1 MPANLESS
9 TLAGTQQ
16 HERAEILQLTFQ
28 RYKYMLQNWWWIPLL
43 TTAVGLGVQ
52 AWMVLSSPPQYQASG
67 RLMVSGRIALPDGAV
82 YNEEAANFF
91 GTQLELLQSGEV
103 ARRADARVMA
113 LNPNLEKVRV
123 RLFASVIPKT
133 SIFAVSAQG
142 PQPQQTK
149 AYLDA
154 VMDEYIAYRRSL
166 RSDKSDVTLSAI
178 TDQVVE
184 LEKDLRKSEESLFD
198 WQKENNLVFL
208 QEEGNSA
215 GAYLAQLNRTLANLR
230 TEYQLLETLSLEQNL
245 ERQSQ
250 LDNISS
256 NNSEGISSMMSSFG
270 PAADYLKSRQQV
282 QLLKAN
288 LVELGINLKPRHPK
302 IAQLQQQIAM
312 QERLME
318 IFQAQTAEQFD
329 SQIDTLRV
337 RIKNTESSIKEWEEK
352 SIDLSRRLGEFER
365 LKGKVERL
373 KGLYSRLLASVQ
385 SVDVNRNID
394 QDVVTVMEYGSQPA
408 VVRPDLGRALLMG
421 GLGGFA
427 VGLGILLL
435 IGKLDDR
442 YISVSELE
450 AHSDLDVL
458 GQIPRLKTSETE
470 PLEENDKRHIL
481 VESFRN
487 IRSSMLFMPEPG
499 FNPKSFLISSAIP
512 GEGKSSLAM
521 NLAITISL
529 AGSKTLLVDG
539 DLRRGRLNRHFDVI
553 GDPGIAECM
562 KGTATLEQT
571 IAPTK
576 IPNLSFLPRGK
587 AMAAGAEP
595 LPGAKFSAVIAELQ
609 ERYDYIIIDS
619 CPVLAADDSSAM
631 APLVDAVFFVVR
643 ARFTSARLFIRS
655 LKLLAVRG
663 VSVRGLIYNCAE
675 MGSSD
680 YPYYQ
685 YKEYHR
691 TVTSEMARR
700 GEKHDEDEEDEEE
713 EESTPSGKRR
723 G

>member
-1 MPANLESS
+1 MPNLPD
-9 TLAGTQQ
+9 TTPLGAQQ

-43 TTAVGLGVQ
+43 TTAIGLGLQ
-52 AWMVLSSPPQYQASG
+52 AWMVLSAPPKYQSSG
-67 RLMVSGRIALPDGAV
+67 RLMVSGKIALPEGAV
-82 YNEEAANFF
+82 YSEEAANFF

-113 LNPNLEKVRV
+113 LNPNLEKVPV
-123 RLFASVIPKT
+123 NLYASILPKT
-133 SIFAVSAQG
+133 SIFAVTAQG
-142 PQPQQTK
+142 LQPQQTK

-154 VMDEYIAYRRSL
+154 VMDEFIAYRRSM

-178 TDQVVE
+178 TDQVVD
-184 LEKDLRKSEESLFD
+184 LEKELRKAEESLFN

-215 GAYLAQLNRTLANLR
+215 GAYLAQLNRQLANHR

-245 ERQSQ
+245 DRQNQ
-250 LDNISS
+250 LENVVDGNK
-256 NNSEGISSMMSSFG
+256 EGVSAIMRGFG
-270 PAADYLKSRQQV
+270 PASDYLKARQEL
-282 QLLKAN
+282 QLLRAQY
-288 LVELGINLKPRHPK
+288 VELGINLKPRHPK
-302 IAQLQQQIAM
+302 MAELTQRIAL
-312 QERLME
+312 QERLMG
-318 IFQAQTAEQFD
+318 IYQTQTSEQFASQMD
-329 SQIDTLRV
+329 SLRV
-337 RIKNTESSIKEWEEK
+337 QIESTEKGIKDWEVK
-352 SIDLSRRLGEFER
+352 ALDLSRRLGEFER
-365 LKGKVERL
+365 LKSEVERR
-373 KGLYSRLLASVQ
+373 KGLYERLLASVQ

-394 QDVVTVMEYGSQPA
+394 QDTINVMEYGSQPS

-450 AHSDLDVL
+450 AHSELDVVGL
-458 GQIPRLKTSETE
+458 IPRLKASEMHV
-470 PLEENDKRHIL
+470 LEENDKRHIL

-487 IRSSMLFMPEPG
+487 IRSSMLFMPAG
-499 FNPKSFLISSAIP
+499 DFNPKSFLISSAIP
-512 GEGKSSLAM
+512 GEGKSTLAM
-521 NLAITISL
+521 DLAVTMALS
-529 AGSKTLLVDG
+529 GSKTLLVDG
-539 DLRRGRLNRHFDVI
+539 DLRRGRLNRHFAAKSE
-553 GDPGIAECM
+553 PGLAEVLKEM
-562 KGTATLEQT
+562 TPLDET
-571 IAPTK
+571 IVETQIK
-576 IPNLSFLPRGK
+576 NLHFMPRGK
-587 AMAAGAEP
+587 AMAAGTEP
-595 LPGAKFSAVIAELQ
+595 LPGAKFSKLINTLHDKFDYVIL
-609 ERYDYIIIDS
+609 DS

-663 VSVRGLIYNCAE
+663 VIVRGLIYNCAE

-691 TVTSEMARR
+691 AATAP
-700 GEKHDEDEEDEEE
+700 
-713 EESTPSGKRR
+713 TPAAKT
-723 G
+723 

>member
-1 MPANLESS
+1 MPLPETT
-9 TLAGTQQ
+9 TLAGAQQ

-43 TTAVGLGVQ
+43 TTAIGLGLQ
-52 AWMVLSSPPQYQASG
+52 AWMVLSAPPKYQSSG
-67 RLMVSGRIALPDGAV
+67 RLMVSGKIALPEGAV
-82 YNEEAANFF
+82 YSEEAANFF

-113 LNPNLEKVRV
+113 LNPNLEKVPV
-123 RLFASVIPKT
+123 NLYATILPKT
-133 SIFAVSAQG
+133 SIFQVTAQG
-142 PQPQQTK
+142 LQPQQTK

-154 VMDEYIAYRRSL
+154 VMDEYIAYRRSM

-178 TDQVVE
+178 TDQVVD
-184 LEKDLRKSEESLFD
+184 LEKDLRKAEEQLFN

-215 GAYLAQLNRTLANLR
+215 GSYLAQLNRQLANLR

-250 LDNISS
+250 LESVVDS
-256 NNSEGISSMMSSFG
+256 NKDGVSAIMRGFG
-270 PAADYLKSRQQV
+270 PASDYLKARQELQLLRAQQV
-282 QLLKAN
+282 EMG
-288 LVELGINLKPRHPK
+288 VNLKPRHPK
-302 IAQLQQQIAM
+302 MAELAQRIAM

-318 IFQAQTAEQFD
+318 IFQGQTAEQFA
-329 SQIDTLRV
+329 SQMESIRV
-337 RIKNTESSIKEWEEK
+337 QIQNTEVGTKEWEVK
-352 SIDLSRRLGEFER
+352 ALDLSRRLGEFER
-365 LKGKVERL
+365 LKSEVERR
-373 KGLYSRLLASVQ
+373 KGLYERLLASVQ

-394 QDVVTVMEYGSQPA
+394 QDTISVMEYGTQPS

-450 AHSDLDVL
+450 AHSELDVVGL
-458 GQIPRLKTSETE
+458 IPRLKASEMQV
-470 PLEENDKRHIL
+470 LQENDKRHIL

-487 IRSSMLFMPEPG
+487 IRSSILFMPEG
-499 FNPKSFLISSAIP
+499 SYNPKSFLISSAIP
-512 GEGKSSLAM
+512 GEGKSTLAM
-521 NLAITISL
+521 DLAVTMALS
-529 AGSKTLLVDG
+529 GSKTLLVDG
-539 DLRRGRLNRHFDVI
+539 DLRRGRLNRHFSAKTE
-553 GDPGIAECM
+553 PGIAEVL
-562 KGTATLEQT
+562 KDKATIDESIVDT
-571 IAPTK
+571 P
-576 IPNLSFLPRGK
+576 IPNLNFMPRGK
-587 AMAAGAEP
+587 AMAAGTEP
-595 LPGAKFSAVIAELQ
+595 LPGPKFSKVINMLNDKF
-609 ERYDYIIIDS
+609 DYVIIDS

-663 VSVRGLIYNCAE
+663 VMVRGLIYNCAE

-691 TVTSEMARR
+691 AATAPETIKS
-700 GEKHDEDEEDEEE
+700 
-713 EESTPSGKRR
+713 
-723 G
+723 

>member
-1 MPANLESS
+1 MPSYSES
-9 TLAGTQQ
+9 TTPAGAQQ

-43 TTAVGLGVQ
+43 TTAIGLGLQ
-52 AWMVLSSPPQYQASG
+52 AWMVLSAPPQYQSSG
-67 RLMVSGRIALPDGAV
+67 RLMVSGKINLPDGAV

-91 GTQLELLQSGEV
+91 GTQLELLQSSEV
-103 ARRADARVMA
+103 SRRADSRVMA
-113 LNPNLEKVRV
+113 LNPNLEKVPL
-123 RLFASVIPKT
+123 RLFANIIPKT
-133 SIFAVSAQG
+133 SIFAVTAQG
-142 PQPQQTK
+142 LQPQQTK

-178 TDQVVE
+178 TDQVVD
-184 LEKDLRKSEESLFD
+184 LEKDLRQAEEQLFD

-215 GAYLAQLNRTLANLR
+215 GAYLAQLNRQLANLR

-245 ERQSQ
+245 ERQGQ
-250 LDNISS
+250 LENVVDR
-256 NNSEGISSMMSSFG
+256 NNEGISAIMRGFG
-270 PAADYLKSRQQV
+270 PASDYLKARQEL
-282 QLLKAN
+282 QLLRAQF
-288 LVELGINLKPRHPK
+288 VEMGINLKPRHPK
-302 IAQLQQQIAM
+302 MSELQQRIAL

-318 IFQAQTAEQFD
+318 IFQGQTSEQFD
-329 SQIDTLRV
+329 SQMGSLRV
-337 RIKNTESSIKEWEEK
+337 QIQNTEAGIKEWEVK
-352 SIDLSRRLGEFER
+352 ALDLSRRLGQFER
-365 LKGKVERL
+365 LKSEVERR
-373 KGLYSRLLASVQ
+373 KGLYERLLGSVQ
-385 SVDVNRNID
+385 NVDVNRNID
-394 QDVVTVMEYGSQPA
+394 QDVVTVMEYGSQPS

-450 AHSDLDVL
+450 AHSELDVVGL
-458 GQIPRLKTSETE
+458 IPRLKASEME
-470 PLEENDKRHIL
+470 VLEENDKRHIL

-487 IRSSMLFMPEPG
+487 IRSSMLFMPAG
-499 FNPKSFLISSAIP
+499 DFNPKSFLVSSAIP
-512 GEGKSSLAM
+512 GEGKSTLAM
-521 NLAITISL
+521 DLAVTMAL

-539 DLRRGRLNRHFDVI
+539 DLRRGRLNRHFAAKSE
-553 GDPGIAECM
+553 PGLAELL
-562 KGTATLEQT
+562 KETAQLNET
-571 IAPTK
+571 IVETQ
-576 IPNLSFLPRGK
+576 IPNLHFMPRGK
-587 AMAAGAEP
+587 AMAAGTEP
-595 LPGAKFSAVIAELQ
+595 LPGPKFSKLINTLHDKF
-609 ERYDYIIIDS
+609 DYLIIDS

-663 VSVRGLIYNCAE
+663 VMVRGLIYNCAE

-691 TVTSEMARR
+691 AATAPAPVAKT
-700 GEKHDEDEEDEEE
+700 
-713 EESTPSGKRR
+713 
-723 G
+723 

>member
-1 MPANLESS
+1 MPLPETT
-9 TLAGTQQ
+9 TLAGAQQ

-43 TTAVGLGVQ
+43 TTAIGLGLQ
-52 AWMVLSSPPQYQASG
+52 AWMVLSAPPKYQSSG
-67 RLMVSGRIALPDGAV
+67 RLMVSGKIALPEGAV
-82 YNEEAANFF
+82 YSEEAANFF

-113 LNPNLEKVRV
+113 LNPNLEKVPV
-123 RLFASVIPKT
+123 NLYASILPKT
-133 SIFAVSAQG
+133 SIFQVTAQG
-142 PQPQQTK
+142 LQPQQTK

-178 TDQVVE
+178 TDQVVD
-184 LEKDLRKSEESLFD
+184 LEKDLRKAEEQLFN

-215 GAYLAQLNRTLANLR
+215 GSYLAQLNRQLANLR

-245 ERQSQ
+245 ERQNQ
-250 LDNISS
+250 LETVVDANK
-256 NNSEGISSMMSSFG
+256 EGVSAIMRGFG
-270 PAADYLKSRQQV
+270 PASDYLKARQELQLLRAQQV
-282 QLLKAN
+282 EMG
-288 LVELGINLKPRHPK
+288 VNLKPRHPK
-302 IAQLQQQIAM
+302 MAELAQRIAL

-318 IFQAQTAEQFD
+318 IFQGQTAEQFA
-329 SQIDTLRV
+329 SQMESIRV
-337 RIKNTESSIKEWEEK
+337 QIQNTEAATKEWEVK
-352 SIDLSRRLGEFER
+352 ALDLSRRLGEFER
-365 LKGKVERL
+365 LKSEVERR
-373 KGLYSRLLASVQ
+373 KGLYERLLASVQ

-394 QDVVTVMEYGSQPA
+394 QDTISVMEYGTQPS

-450 AHSDLDVL
+450 AHSELDVVGL
-458 GQIPRLKTSETE
+458 IPRLKASEMQV
-470 PLEENDKRHIL
+470 LQQDDKRHIL

-487 IRSSMLFMPEPG
+487 IRSSILFMPEG
-499 FNPKSFLISSAIP
+499 SYNPKSFLISSAIP
-512 GEGKSSLAM
+512 GEGKSTLAM
-521 NLAITISL
+521 DLAVTMALS
-529 AGSKTLLVDG
+529 GSKTLLVDG
-539 DLRRGRLNRHFDVI
+539 DLRRGRLNRHFSAKTE
-553 GDPGIAECM
+553 PGIAEVL
-562 KGTATLEQT
+562 KDKATLDESIVDT
-571 IAPTK
+571 PV
-576 IPNLSFLPRGK
+576 PNLSFLPRGK
-587 AMAAGAEP
+587 CMAAGSEP
-595 LPGAKFSAVIAELQ
+595 LPGAKFSKIVNTLHDKF
-609 ERYDYIIIDS
+609 DYVIIDS

-663 VSVRGLIYNCAE
+663 VMVRGLIYNCAE

-691 TVTSEMARR
+691 AATAPETLKS
-700 GEKHDEDEEDEEE
+700 
-713 EESTPSGKRR
+713 
-723 G
+723 

>member
-1 MPANLESS
+1 MALVHEST
-9 TLAGTQQ
+9 TLAGAQQ

-43 TTAVGLGVQ
+43 TTAIGLGLQ
-52 AWMVLSSPPQYQASG
+52 AWVVLSAPPQYQASG
-67 RLMVSGRIALPDGAV
+67 RLMVSGKISVPDGAM
-82 YNEEAANFF
+82 YTEEAANFF

-113 LNPNLEKVRV
+113 LNPNFEKVPV
-123 RLFASVIPKT
+123 RLFASIIPKT
-133 SIFAVSAQG
+133 SIFSVTAQG
-142 PQPQQTK
+142 LQPQQTK

-154 VMDEYIAYRRSL
+154 VMDEYIAYRRSM

-178 TDQVVE
+178 TDQVVD
-184 LEKDLRKSEESLFD
+184 LEKELRKAEEGLFD
-198 WQKENNLVFL
+198 WQKANNVVFL

-215 GAYLAQLNRTLANLR
+215 GAYLAQLNRQLAVLR
-230 TEYQLLETLSLEQNL
+230 TEAQLLETLSLEQNL
-245 ERQSQ
+245 DRQNRIDNLAASQ
-250 LDNISS
+250 P
-256 NNSEGISSMMSSFG
+256 EGMSSIMKGFG
-270 PAADYLKSRQQV
+270 PAADYMKARQEL
-282 QLLKAN
+282 QLLRAQ
-288 LVELGINLKPRHPK
+288 LVEMGVNLKPRHPK
-302 IAQLQQQIAM
+302 MAQLNQRISM

-318 IFQAQTAEQFD
+318 IYQNQTSEQFA
-329 SQIDTLRV
+329 SQVESLRV
-337 RIKNTESSIKEWEEK
+337 QIKNTEQGIKEWEVK
-352 SIDLSRRLGEFER
+352 ALDLSKRLGEFER
-365 LKGKVERL
+365 LKSKVERL
-373 KGLYSRLLASVQ
+373 KGLYERLLGSVQ

-394 QDVVTVMEYGSQPA
+394 QDTLTIMEYGSQPS

-450 AHSDLDVL
+450 AHSELDVVGL
-458 GQIPRLKTSETE
+458 IPRLKSAEMQV
-470 PLEENDKRHIL
+470 LEENDRRHIL

-487 IRSSMLFMPEPG
+487 IRSSILFMPAG
-499 FNPKSFLISSAIP
+499 DFNPKSFLISSAIP
-512 GEGKSSLAM
+512 GEGKSTLAM
-521 NLAITISL
+521 DLAVTMSL

-539 DLRRGRLNRHFDVI
+539 DLRRGRLNRHFQAKSE
-553 GDPGIAECM
+553 PGLAELL
-562 KGTATLEQT
+562 KETATLEESVIDT
-571 IAPTK
+571 A
-576 IPNLSFLPRGK
+576 IPNLQFLPRGK
-587 AMAAGAEP
+587 ALAAGTEP
-595 LPGAKFSAVIAELQ
+595 LPGNKFSKLINQLHDK
-609 ERYDYIIIDS
+609 YDYIILDS

-643 ARFTSARLFIRS
+643 SRFTSARLFIRS

-691 TVTSEMARR
+691 AATTEVEPTVPA
-700 GEKHDEDEEDEEE
+700 
-713 EESTPSGKRR
+713 GKS
-723 G
+723 

>member
-1 MPANLESS
+1 
-9 TLAGTQQ
+9 LAGAQQ

-43 TTAVGLGVQ
+43 TTAIGLGLQ
-52 AWMVLSSPPQYQASG
+52 AWMVLSAPPKYQSTG
-67 RLMVSGRIALPDGAV
+67 RLMVSGKIALPEGAV
-82 YNEEAANFF
+82 YSEEAANFF

-113 LNPNLEKVRV
+113 LNPNLEKVPV
-123 RLFASVIPKT
+123 NLYSSIIPKT
-133 SIFAVSAQG
+133 SIFQVTAQG
-142 PQPQQTK
+142 LQPQQTK

-178 TDQVVE
+178 TDQVVD
-184 LEKDLRKSEESLFD
+184 LEKDLRKAEEQLFN

-215 GAYLAQLNRTLANLR
+215 GAYLAQLNRQMANLR
-230 TEYQLLETLSLEQNL
+230 TEYSLLETLSLEQNL
-245 ERQSQ
+245 ERQTQ
-250 LDNISS
+250 LENVVDGNKDGVGAIMR
-256 NNSEGISSMMSSFG
+256 GFG
-270 PAADYLKSRQQV
+270 PASDYLKARQELQLLRAQQV
-282 QLLKAN
+282 EMG
-288 LVELGINLKPRHPK
+288 VNLKPRHPK
-302 IAQLQQQIAM
+302 MAELQQRIAM

-318 IFQAQTAEQFD
+318 IFQGQTAEQFA
-329 SQIDTLRV
+329 SQMESLRV
-337 RIKNTESSIKEWEEK
+337 QIQNNETAIKEWEVK
-352 SIDLSRRLGEFER
+352 ALDLSRRLGEFER
-365 LKGKVERL
+365 LKSEVERR
-373 KGLYSRLLASVQ
+373 KGLYERLLGSVQ

-394 QDVVTVMEYGSQPA
+394 QDTISVMEYGGQPS

-450 AHSDLDVL
+450 AHSELDVVGL
-458 GQIPRLKTSETE
+458 IPRLKASEMQV
-470 PLEENDKRHIL
+470 LQQDDKRHIL

-487 IRSSMLFMPEPG
+487 IRSSILFMPEG
-499 FNPKSFLISSAIP
+499 SYNPKSFLISSAIP
-512 GEGKSSLAM
+512 GEGKSTLAM
-521 NLAITISL
+521 DLAVTMALS
-529 AGSKTLLVDG
+529 GSKTLLVDG
-539 DLRRGRLNRHFDVI
+539 DLRRGRLNRHFAAKTE
-553 GDPGIAECM
+553 PGIAEVL
-562 KGTATLEQT
+562 KGMATLEESIVET
-571 IAPTK
+571 PV
-576 IPNLSFLPRGK
+576 PNLSFLPRGK
-587 AMAAGAEP
+587 VMAAGTEP
-595 LPGAKFSAVIAELQ
+595 LPGPKFSKIVNTLHDKF
-609 ERYDYIIIDS
+609 DYLIIDS

-663 VSVRGLIYNCAE
+663 VMVRGLIYNCAE

-691 TVTSEMARR
+691 AATAPETLKS
-700 GEKHDEDEEDEEE
+700 
-713 EESTPSGKRR
+713 
-723 G
+723 

>member
-1 MPANLESS
+1 MPNFPDTTPLGA
-9 TLAGTQQ
+9 QQ

-43 TTAVGLGVQ
+43 TTAIGLGLQ
-52 AWMVLSSPPQYQASG
+52 AWMVLSAPPKYQSSG
-67 RLMVSGRIALPDGAV
+67 RLMVSGKIALPEGAV
-82 YNEEAANFF
+82 YSEEAANFF
-91 GTQLELLQSGEV
+91 GTQLELLQSSEV

-113 LNPNLEKVRV
+113 LNPNLEKVPV
-123 RLFASVIPKT
+123 NLYASIIPKT
-133 SIFAVSAQG
+133 SIFAVTAQG
-142 PQPQQTK
+142 LQPQQTK

-154 VMDEYIAYRRSL
+154 VMDEFIAYRRSM

-178 TDQVVE
+178 TDQVVD
-184 LEKDLRKSEESLFD
+184 LEKDLRKAEEELFN

-215 GAYLAQLNRTLANLR
+215 GAYLAQLNRQLANLR

-245 ERQSQ
+245 ERQGQ
-250 LDNISS
+250 LENVVDS
-256 NNSEGISSMMSSFG
+256 NKDGVGAIMRGFG
-270 PAADYLKSRQQV
+270 PASDYLKARQEL
-282 QLLKAN
+282 QLLRAQY
-288 LVELGINLKPRHPK
+288 VEMGVNLKPRHPK
-302 IAQLQQQIAM
+302 MAELAQRIGL

-318 IFQAQTAEQFD
+318 IFQGQTSEQFNSQMD
-329 SQIDTLRV
+329 SLRV
-337 RIKNTESSIKEWEEK
+337 QIQNTEKGIKEWEVK
-352 SIDLSRRLGEFER
+352 ALDLSRRLGEFER
-365 LKGKVERL
+365 LKSEVERR
-373 KGLYSRLLASVQ
+373 KGLYERLLASVQ

-394 QDVVTVMEYGSQPA
+394 QDTINVMEYGAQPS

-450 AHSDLDVL
+450 AHSELDVVGL
-458 GQIPRLKTSETE
+458 IPRLKTSEMHV
-470 PLEENDKRHIL
+470 LEESDKRHIL

-487 IRSSMLFMPEPG
+487 IRSSMLFMPAG
-499 FNPKSFLISSAIP
+499 DFNPKSFLISSAIP
-512 GEGKSSLAM
+512 GEGKSTLAM
-521 NLAITISL
+521 DLAVTMAL
-529 AGSKTLLVDG
+529 AGSKTLLIDG
-539 DLRRGRLNRHFDVI
+539 DLRRGRLNRHFAAKSE
-553 GDPGIAECM
+553 PGLAELLKEM
-562 KGTATLEQT
+562 VPLDET
-571 IAPTK
+571 IVTTQM
-576 IPNLSFLPRGK
+576 PNLSFMPRGK
-587 AMAAGAEP
+587 AMAAGTEP
-595 LPGAKFSAVIAELQ
+595 LPGAKFSKLLNTLNDKF
-609 ERYDYIIIDS
+609 DYIILDS

-663 VSVRGLIYNCAE
+663 VMVRGLIYNCAE

-691 TVTSEMARR
+691 AATAPTAAA
-700 GEKHDEDEEDEEE
+700 K
-713 EESTPSGKRR
+713 T
-723 G
+723 